1 MISVSRGG
9 GEICDIL
16 IRGQRFV
23 IVCDRGGR
31 RSKKLKFSVTYFTDD
46 PLLVLELPILIFLQ
60 LSFLMSMKLRQKTL
74 HSGHICHYF
83 CVEGFC
89 FGLFVN

>member
-1 MISVSRGG
+1 MIK
-9 GEICDIL
+9 
-16 IRGQRFV
+16 
-23 IVCDRGGR
+23 CDREREGV
-31 RSKKLKFSVTYFTDD
+31 KKTKFSVTYFTDD